1 MQAALIAALV
11 VSWVFVGILLFLLFL
26 LIREQGELRLYHQEL
41 EERLEIAATH
51 AGAEYAG
58 RPQETPEN
66 SGLPVG
72 ADAPDFALR
81 DLEGNVHRRQDYL
94 GKPFVI
100 AFFATHCGYCLE
112 MSPRLGELEEQGY
125 PLVLVTH
132 GELEANKRLAAEH
145 GWQCDALIEPE
156 DAWDV
161 MLAYQAM
168 GTPSG
173 YLVDEEGRIASPVA
187 LGGDAVLAL
196 RTATP
201 AKASEN
207 GHGDPTGV
215 RIGPSGALPAED
227 EAESEG
233 AATATATA
241 VKTRDV
247 AESNIVRDGLKA
259 GTTAPNFVL
268 RDLDGKGHSLG
279 DYRGKRVL
287 LVFSDVN
294 CAPCEQMAPNLVRLH
309 EKRPKDLEI
318 VMISR
323 GAPEANKLK
332 ATALGYP
339 FPVLLQKSWEV
350 SKLYGMFATP
360 IGYLIDE
367 EGVITKDVAVGP
379 EPILDLV

>member
-1 MQAALIAALV
+1 MEAALIAALV
-11 VSWVFVGILLFLLFL
+11 VSWVFVGILLFLLFV
-26 LIREQGELRLYHQEL
+26 LIREQGELRLYHEEL
-41 EERLEIAATH
+41 DQRLEVSATH
-51 AGAEYAG
+51 AGAEHAHA
-58 RPQETPEN
+58 RRMMPEQT
-66 SGLPVG
+66 GLPVG
-72 ADAPDFALR
+72 ADAPDFALP
-81 DLEGNVHRRQDYL
+81 DLEGNVHRRQEYL

-100 AFFATHCGYCLE
+100 AFFATGCGYCLE
-112 MSPRLGELEEQGY
+112 MSPQLGGLGEGY

-132 GELEANKRLAAEH
+132 GELDANRRLAADH
-145 GWQCDALIEPE
+145 GWKCDALIEPE

-161 MLAYQAM
+161 MMAYQAM

-196 RTATP
+196 RTTSP

-207 GHGDPTGV
+207 GHRDPTGV
-215 RIGPSGALPAED
+215 LIGPGGAIQTDED
-227 EAESEG
+227 TEAVS
-233 AATATATA
+233 TATATA
-241 VKTRDV
+241 VKTRGV

-259 GTTAPNFVL
+259 GATAPNFVL
-268 RDLDGKGHSLG
+268 PDLQGKGHSLG

-294 CAPCEQMAPNLVRLH
+294 CSPCEQMAPELVELH
-309 EKRPKDLEI
+309 ERRPEDLEI

-323 GAPEANKLK
+323 GDLEANTLK
-332 ATALGYP
+332 ANALGYP
-339 FPVLLQKSWEV
+339 FPVLLQRSWEV

-367 EGVITKDVAVGP
+367 DGVIVKDVAVGP
-379 EPILDLV
+379 EPILQLV

>member
-1 MQAALIAALV
+1 MEAALIAALV
-11 VSWVFVGILLFLLFL
+11 VSWVIVAVLLFLLYV
-26 LIREQGELRLYHQEL
+26 LIREQGELRLYHEEL
-41 EERLEIAATH
+41 DHRLEISATH
-51 AGAEYAG
+51 AGAEYAQ
-58 RPQETPEN
+58 RPKEAPEQT
-66 SGLPVG
+66 GLSIG
-72 ADAPDFALR
+72 TEAPDFALR
-81 DLEGNVHRRQDYL
+81 DLEGNVRRRADYL
-94 GKPFVI
+94 GKPFVV
-100 AFFATHCGYCLE
+100 AFFSTHCGYCLE
-112 MSPRLGELEEQGY
+112 MSPRLGELEEGY

-132 GELEANKRLAAEH
+132 GELDANKRLAAEH
-145 GWQCDALIEPE
+145 GWKCDTLIEPP

-161 MLAYQAM
+161 MMAYQAM
-168 GTPSG
+168 GTPAA

-196 RTATP
+196 RTTP
-201 AKASEN
+201 PASASEN
-207 GHGDPTGV
+207 GHGNPTGV
-215 RIGPSGALPAED
+215 LIAHHGAIEPDDDTQAE
-227 EAESEG
+227 AVSPL
-233 AATATATA
+233 AATA

-247 AESNIVRDGLKA
+247 SESKIVRDGLAA

-268 RDLDGKGHSLG
+268 PDLDGQGHSLG

-287 LVFSDVN
+287 LVFSDTN
-294 CAPCEQMAPNLVRLH
+294 CGPCEQMAPDLVKLY

-323 GAPEANKLK
+323 GDPEANKLK
-332 ATALGYP
+332 AVMLGYP

-367 EGVITKDVAVGP
+367 EGVIAKDVAVGA